1 MCWHGFLG
9 GVPGFR
15 PSGILAAESSNSLT
29 WDSQNLRGWTAK
41 DRVATPEALSKM
53 KQMSS
58 VLSEPQ
64 YTNRPIA
71 CTHKSVYASADVREP
86 FMSFLR
92 LLRDNRKLDTP
103 CLLFKVIA

>member
-53 KQMSS
+53 KQTSS

-71 CTHKSVYASADVREP
+71 RTHKSVYASADVREP
-86 FMSFLR
+86 LMSF
-92 LLRDNRKLDTP
+92 
-103 CLLFKVIA
+103 